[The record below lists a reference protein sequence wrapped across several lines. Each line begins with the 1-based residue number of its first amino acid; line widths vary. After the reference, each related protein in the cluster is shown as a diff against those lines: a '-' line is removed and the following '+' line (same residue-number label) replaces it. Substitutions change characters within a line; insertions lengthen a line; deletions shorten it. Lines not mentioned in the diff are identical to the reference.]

1 MPTSPRDIREQL
13 LATNPEFQ
21 QLAQEHSRYDS
32 QIEQLSKSAFYTTEH
47 FTQEAE
53 LKKQRLR
60 VKDAMERLIAASWRS
75 NGAS

>member
-1 MPTSPRDIREQL
+1 MPTSQRDLREQL
-13 LATNPEFQ
+13 LANNPEFQ
-21 QLAQEHSRYDS
+21 RLAQEHSRYDA
-32 QIEQLSKSAFYTTEH
+32 QIEQLSKAAFLNTEH

-60 VKDAMERLIAASWRS
+60 VKDAMEQLISASGRS